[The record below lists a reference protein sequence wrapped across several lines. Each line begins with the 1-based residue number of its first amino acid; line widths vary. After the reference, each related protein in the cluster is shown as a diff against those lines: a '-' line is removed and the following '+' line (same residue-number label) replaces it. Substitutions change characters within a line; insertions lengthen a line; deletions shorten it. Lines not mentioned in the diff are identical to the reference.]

1 VRIALLSLLCAAS
14 AAARTEVPANGVD
27 PEPRRGT
34 YVETALGLFTAMGGS
49 STLSSAQPFLALTLG
64 RQIGSRAAVFAS
76 LGVGAAR
83 ASCYQLDATGQT
95 CLAPDS
101 FGATF
106 AEGGV
111 SYGFDVAPRTL
122 LSLKG
127 VAGYTDLSPGPVL
140 HDGAQRAHTPG
151 FHLGGG
157 AGIDYATHLDHFSIG
172 LDALVRHTRA
182 ADSLSLTSLS
192 VLPRVRYVF

>member
-1 VRIALLSLLCAAS
+1 MRIAALPLLCAAS
-14 AAARTEVPANGVD
+14 AAAQPLAPVNGVD
-27 PEPRRGT
+27 EPPRRGT
-34 YVETALGLFTAMGGS
+34 YVEMGLGLFTAMGGS
-49 STLSSAQPFLALTLG
+49 STFSSAQPFLALTLG
-64 RQIGSRAAVFAS
+64 RQIGQRAAVFAS
-76 LGVGAAR
+76 IAGGAAR

-111 SYGFDVAPRTL
+111 SYGFDVGPRTL
-122 LSLKG
+122 LSIRG

-140 HDGAQRAHTPG
+140 HNGDRRAHTPG
-151 FHLGGG
+151 FHFGGG
-157 AGIDYATHLDHFSIG
+157 AGIEYATHLDHFSIG

-182 ADSLSLTSLS
+182 ADAFSLTSLS
-192 VLPRVRYVF
+192 LLPRVRYVF